1 MKRKLNNKGF
11 AISTILYGLLV
22 LVILIIMLIFQ
33 IMRTNNNNSK
43 DLGKTIQEEFAIK
56 RIQKYCKSNCD
67 STDSTKL
74 SDCLNKT
81 TLSDASASCP

>member
-11 AISTILYGLLV
+11 AISTILYGLFI
-22 LVILIIMLIFQ
+22 LVILITMLIFQ

-56 RIQKYCKSNCD
+56 RIQKHCKSNCD
-67 STDSTKL
+67 STNL
-74 SDCLNKT
+74 SDCLGKT
-81 TLSDASASCP
+81 TLNKASESCS

>member
-11 AISTILYGLLV
+11 AISTILYGLFI
-22 LVILIIMLIFQ
+22 LVILITMLIFQ

-56 RIQKYCKSNCD
+56 RYCKSNCD
-67 STDSTKL
+67 STNL
-74 SDCLNKT
+74 SKCLDKT
-81 TLSDASASCP
+81 TLSDAKLICPKKN

>member
-33 IMRTNNNNSK
+33 IMRTSNNNSK
-43 DLGKTIQEEFAIK
+43 DLGKTIQEEFEIK
-56 RIQKYCKSNCD
+56 RYCKSNCD
-67 STDSTKL
+67 STKL
-74 SDCLNKT
+74 SDCLKKT
-81 TLSDASASCP
+81 TLDEAEAICH